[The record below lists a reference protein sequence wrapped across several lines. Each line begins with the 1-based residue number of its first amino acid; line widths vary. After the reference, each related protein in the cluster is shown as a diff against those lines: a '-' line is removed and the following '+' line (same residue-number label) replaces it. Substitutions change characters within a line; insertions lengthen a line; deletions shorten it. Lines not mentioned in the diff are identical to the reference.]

1 MLAKSFSSSKIF
13 LFFTR
18 FKKWQL
24 TRFEM
29 TIEEREREKNDW
41 NEILKREKAF
51 INYYL

>member
-18 FKKWQL
+18 FKKWPL